1 MAFDTEK
8 WALSFYGVVDERFA
22 VETDLFKLH
31 IHRKRDLKK
40 LQVERSFGK
49 LDIYIPNEW
58 DMEKYCNQEKMRKLM
73 VTEIEWQALNKYHQ
87 RTNQIASRI
96 GLKNIE
102 VSVMNKGKCYGWCNY
117 LANHVCYNMWTIC
130 SFQSQHVDL
139 LISHELSHFYG
150 HSHSKRFWS
159 KLDEIYFSIYDDE
172 GCKEDVMLKLTKEED
187 LYHMYYYLKN
197 WGRSSGLKRIYKSG
211 LVKDKSP
218 LIRPIYIKNK
228 KGDIIV
234 RWYLRNFLF

>member
-1 MAFDTEK
+1 MAFETEK
-8 WALSFYGVVDERFA
+8 WALSFYGVIDERFA
-22 VETDLFKLH
+22 VETDLFNLH
-31 IHRKRDLKK
+31 IYRKQGIEK
-40 LQVERSFGK
+40 LLAERSVGK
-49 LDIYIPNEW
+49 LDIFIPNDW
-58 DMEKYCNQEKMRKLM
+58 DMEQYKNQEKMRKFM
-73 VTEIEWQALNKYHQ
+73 SKEIEWQALNIYQQ
-87 RTNQIASRI
+87 RTNKIASHI
-96 GLKNIE
+96 GLPE
-102 VSVMNKGKCYGWCNY
+102 VLVSVGNEGTKDGWCCY
-117 LANHVCYNMWTIC
+117 SENHVYFNMWTIC
-130 SFQSQHVDL
+130 SFQSQHVDF
-139 LISHELSHFYG
+139 LISHELSHFYV
-150 HSHSKRFWS
+150 HSHSRRFWS

>member
-1 MAFDTEK
+1 MTFDVEK
-8 WALSFYGVVDERFA
+8 IALSFYGVVDERFA
-22 VETDLFKLH
+22 VETDLFKMH
-31 IHRKRDLKK
+31 IHRKRGLMT
-40 LQVERSFGK
+40 LQIERSVGK

-73 VTEIEWQALNKYHQ
+73 VTEIEWQALNIYHQ

-139 LISHELSHFYG
+139 LISHELSHFYV

-172 GCKEDVMLKLTKEED
+172 SCKEDVMLKLNREKD

-197 WGRSSGLKRIYKSG
+197 WGKPSGLKRIYKSG
-211 LVKDKSP
+211 LVKDKYP
-218 LIRPIYIKNK
+218 MIHPIYIKNK

-234 RWYLRNFLF
+234 RWYIRNFFF